1 MDKNI
6 DAAGNF
12 DNLQT
17 VEEEF
22 LGEPGGGKKEPGSRT
37 PRKANLIEALFT
49 FGFLIVVMSVSIIK
63 FKLDPHIPM
72 FVGVIA
78 AAMMGLRLGYRSH

>member
-22 LGEPGGGKKEPGSRT
+22 LGEPGGGKKEPGSWT
-37 PRKANLIEALFT
+37 PRKANLIEVLFT

-63 FKLDPHIPM
+63 FKLDFP
-72 FVGVIA
+72 
-78 AAMMGLRLGYRSH
+78 

>member
-6 DAAGNF
+6 DIAKKF
-12 DNLQT
+12 DNIQT

-22 LGEPGGGKKEPGSRT
+22 LEDPAGGKKDPGGRT
-37 PRKANLIEALFT
+37 PRKANLMEALFT

-72 FVGVIA
+72 FVGVI
-78 AAMMGLRLGYRSH
+78 GP